1 MHSNHTLGGLS
12 ASFAGWG
19 AGGFAVAVAAASG
32 LLFVA
37 VVGDAGS
44 LWVQW
49 AGVVGR
55 AFGAWWAALPRGS
68 QAHQDG
74 SSHTA
79 GRVWGGGHMSLSRTS
94 LRPTCQRRAHDSE
107 AMG

>member
-1 MHSNHTLGGLS
+1 MCMALGGLS

-19 AGGFAVAVAAASG
+19 AGGLAVAVAVAAASG

-49 AGVVGR
+49 AGVV
-55 AFGAWWAALPRGS
+55 
-68 QAHQDG
+68 
-74 SSHTA
+74 
-79 GRVWGGGHMSLSRTS
+79 VWY
-94 LRPTCQRRAHDSE
+94 Q
-107 AMG
+107 